1 MTISHLEHFL
11 VVAQDYEATVHWY
24 VENLGFEKGPHPD
37 FGPDVE
43 VTWLYLGDRDV
54 IHVVPPRPDDEVRP
68 AADPNATPEDIAQGS
83 RPIHHIAFRA
93 ADREEG
99 GRANGACWHF
109 MACSGGR
116 RSCHSG
122 SLFFHF
128 FEVSEAAHA
137 SGGLDFRSG
146 WSVRLQCDNFF
157 QNPSLVK
164 PIQATFTFSL
174 FHPFFWGGV

>member
-93 ADREEG
+93 ANRVEMTDRFKARGITYLEQQASKEDLYQVFV
-99 GRANGACWHF
+99 RDPNGITVELNFPA
-109 MACSGGR
+109 
-116 RSCHSG
+116 
-122 SLFFHF
+122 
-128 FEVSEAAHA
+128 EEAADME
-137 SGGLDFRSG
+137 GLAQLALRPENWNDKTPTG
-146 WSVRLQCDNFF
+146 
-157 QNPSLVK
+157 
-164 PIQATFTFSL
+164 
-174 FHPFFWGGV
+174 